1 MAAGTTSHLERGLVQ
16 GEPPSKKFQHIS
28 DPIERTVLEAVAD
41 PKWDFRTISGIAK
54 ETGLSESDVKRVLE
68 KNPALVRQSL
78 VPGRQG
84 RGLFTLQERPI
95 EPREKLGLLQVFLTK
110 SIT

>member
-1 MAAGTTSHLERGLVQ
+1 M
-16 GEPPSKKFQHIS
+16 KFQHIS
-28 DPIERTVLEAVAD
+28 DPTERRVLETLAD

-54 ETGLSESDVKRVLE
+54 ETGFPESEIKEVLE
-68 KNPALVRQSL
+68 KNPALVRRSL

-84 RGLFTLQERPI
+84 QSLYTLQERPI
-95 EPREKLGLLQVFLTK
+95 KLREKLALLQVFLTK